1 MSHYMCR
8 SLVFIIVCC
17 HGYLMCVEEFLH
29 LCDLCVLYMSQ
40 YNQCV
45 GCVLLFVAACCYGYL
60 VCVEEGGELAEGDD
74 QVIKHL
80 T

>member
-1 MSHYMCR
+1 
-8 SLVFIIVCC
+8 
-17 HGYLMCVEEFLH
+17 
-29 LCDLCVLYMSQ
+29 MSQ

-45 GCVLLFVAACCYGYL
+45 GSVILFVAACCHGYL

-80 T
+80 A